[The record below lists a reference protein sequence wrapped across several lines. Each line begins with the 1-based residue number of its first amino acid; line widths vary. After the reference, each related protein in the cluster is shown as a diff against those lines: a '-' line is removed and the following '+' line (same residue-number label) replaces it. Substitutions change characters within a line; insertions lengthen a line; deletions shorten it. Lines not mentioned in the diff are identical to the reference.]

1 MTTLASASPARARI
15 LQSAGVDFEIV
26 PARIDEET
34 LKADLLARRSTPRKI
49 AEELAIAKALAVSAG
64 RRDLVIGADQTL
76 DLDGETLSKVRNL
89 AEARG
94 CLLRLRGHTHRLH
107 SAIALARDGQVR
119 WRYVASPGLTMR
131 RFSDP
136 FLDRYLALSGD
147 EVFGS
152 LGCYHLEGLGAQLF
166 ETVDG
171 DYHAILGLPLTPLL
185 AALRREGVLLE

>member
-1 MTTLASASPARARI
+1 MTTLASASTARARI
-15 LQSAGVDFEIV
+15 LRSAGVDFEIV
-26 PARIDEET
+26 PAGIDEET
-34 LKADLLARRSTPRKI
+34 LKADLLAKRSTPRKI
-49 AEELAIAKALAVSAG
+49 AEELAAAKALAVSAG

-89 AEARG
+89 GEARG

-107 SAIALARDGQVR
+107 SAVTVVRDGRVR

-131 RFSDP
+131 LFSNS
-136 FLDRYLALSGD
+136 FLDHYLSDCGD
-147 EVFGS
+147 AVLGS
-152 LGCYHLEGLGAQLF
+152 LGCYRLEGLGAQLF

-185 AALRREGVLLE
+185 AALRREHVLLE